1 LLKKSGWRTQKKTSA
16 VMEDIKTLIIL
27 AETKPAESL
36 LHDDKADND
45 DKVFNATSVCENHG
59 VYMRELDRGYL

>member
-1 LLKKSGWRTQKKTSA
+1 
-16 VMEDIKTLIIL
+16 MEDIKTLIIL